1 MLHRDH
7 RADVFARIP
16 LFASCSKRDLRK
28 IASIADELDLKSGK
42 VLTRQ
47 GGPGREFFVLVEGS
61 AEIERD
67 GKCIETL
74 GPGEFFGE
82 LALLCE
88 RPRTATITA
97 VSPVR
102 VLVLTATNFKRLL
115 RENPSISVK
124 VLEAVAAR
132 TPPSASD

>member
-1 MLHRDH
+1 M
-7 RADVFARIP
+7 
-16 LFASCSKRDLRK
+16 
-28 IASIADELDLKSGK
+28 
-42 VLTRQ
+42 LTRQ

-61 AEIERD
+61 ADIERD
-67 GKCIETL
+67 GKRIETL